1 MGFPVHEATG
11 GCASSLVKALSEL
24 PTEKGPGIRGPF
36 VIPGHVALC
45 QTELVSSPERTVL
58 ITGAGGPAGRSLG
71 RQLAERVA
79 EGLSVRVIGVDLAP
93 LEATGYDQVVGVPPA
108 ADLGYGPAMRDVV
121 SAFAPDVIIPTVQ
134 DELPQ
139 IAVLADVLAR
149 AAADARPDH
158 VPARVVTAGATGSAI
173 ASDKLL
179 TMWALA
185 AAGVSVPV
193 HAPANAFASA
203 ADALTWAGG
212 PVVVKPRVSR
222 GGRGV
227 VLIEDPAGVDWS
239 TFGAAHVVQN
249 FAGGTEYAPQTY
261 RSGDGS
267 VRSYVL
273 EKTVLKEGRVGN
285 AADAIRL
292 PDGSLPEIEQLAIAT
307 VEALGLVGPVDMDVR
322 LDDAGRPLVL
332 EVNGRFGA
340 LSALAPELLAGVLAD
355 HLLPR

>member
-1 MGFPVHEATG
+1 M
-11 GCASSLVKALSEL
+11 
-24 PTEKGPGIRGPF
+24 
-36 VIPGHVALC
+36 
-45 QTELVSSPERTVL
+45 L

-79 EGLSVRVIGVDLAP
+79 EGLPVRVVGVDLEP
-93 LEATGYDQVVGVPPA
+93 LEATGFDEVVGVPAA
-108 ADLGYGPAMRDVV
+108 ADLGYAPAMRDVV

-139 IAVLADVLAR
+139 LAVLADVLAR
-149 AAADARPDH
+149 AAAEARSDG
-158 VPARVVTAGATGSAI
+158 VPARVVTAGTTGSAI

-179 TMWALA
+179 TMWALT
-185 AAGVSVPV
+185 AAGVPVPR
-193 HAPANAFASA
+193 HAPAHAFGSA
-203 ADALTWAGG
+203 ADALAWAAG

-239 TFGAAHVVQN
+239 AFGVTHVVQT

-261 RSGDGS
+261 RSVDGT

-292 PDGSLPEIEQLAIAT
+292 ADGAQPQIAELAVAT

-322 LDDAGRPLVL
+322 LDDAGRPVVL

-340 LSALAPELLAGVLAD
+340 LSALAPELLTGVLAD
-355 HLLPR
+355 HLRR